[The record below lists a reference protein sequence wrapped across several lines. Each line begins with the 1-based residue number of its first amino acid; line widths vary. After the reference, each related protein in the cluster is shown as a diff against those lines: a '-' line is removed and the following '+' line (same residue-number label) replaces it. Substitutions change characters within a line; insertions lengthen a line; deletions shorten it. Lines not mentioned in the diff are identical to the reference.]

1 METRAT
7 IVLPVYNE
15 EKQIVQ
21 HTQRLVRWIGATPWV
36 GSTIVIADN
45 GSTDATPEL
54 GLGLARS
61 FETVRYRRTEAAG
74 RGGALRDA
82 WSSASDPVVAYTDIN
97 LSTTLAGMMEILECV
112 GSGAADIAIGSRLI
126 EGAIVTRSLRRE
138 VISRVYNATVR
149 ALLGVPFRDAQCGC
163 KAVKR
168 EVAMGLLDEVEDNG
182 WFFDTELLVNAHR
195 GGFTVREIPVRW
207 SDDDDSRVKIV
218 QTVFRDLCGIMRMRR
233 NGLVPKCRPKK

>member
-15 EKQIVQ
+15 EEQIVQ
-21 HTQRLVRWIGATPWV
+21 HTKRLVSWIAETPWAS
-36 GSTIVIADN
+36 STIIIADN

-54 GLGLARS
+54 GLELAQT
-61 FETVRYRRTEAAG
+61 FANVRYRRTEAAG

-82 WSSASDPVVAYTDIN
+82 WSSANDPVLAYTDID
-97 LSTTLAGMMEILECV
+97 LSTTLADMMVILGCV

-126 EGAIVTRSLRRE
+126 EGAIVQRSLRRE
-138 VISRVYNATVR
+138 IISRVYNATVR
-149 ALLGVPFRDAQCGC
+149 ALLGVPFKDAQCGC

-168 EVAMGLLDEVEDNG
+168 TVAMSLLERVEDDG
-182 WFFDTELLVNAHR
+182 WFFDTELLVHAHR
-195 GGFTVREIPVRW
+195 DGITVREIPVRW

-218 QTVFRDLCGIMRMRR
+218 QTVLRDLRGIMRMRR
-233 NGLVPKCRPKK
+233 SGLIQKNRL